1 MISFC
6 LTFKSVLS
14 NHSIRTFEQMQRRFT
29 EVIIQ
34 NHTDF

>member
-14 NHSIRTFEQMQRRFT
+14 NHSIRTFEQMQQ
-29 EVIIQ
+29 IYQ
-34 NHTDF
+34 SYYPKMH